1 MYSTSGETVFNSPGG
16 ENASNQLR
24 VRSRDLLLRSVKSD
38 DPCGTTIKSLKMAA
52 AASPDIINWE
62 EAMQQVGE
70 DEEFLRE
77 LLSDLRSETETQ
89 LVAIASIIQ
98 VRSCPGSWLL
108 FRVLNRMAM
117 SVLRHSFVFLHR

>member
-1 MYSTSGETVFNSPGG
+1 
-16 ENASNQLR
+16 
-24 VRSRDLLLRSVKSD
+24 
-38 DPCGTTIKSLKMAA
+38 MAA